1 MHQRRSAPL
10 ARRARH
16 GATESGER
24 PFAPSSTWAPTQ
36 PRQPHP
42 LVGAEPVHFPSD
54 LAGSWPLC
62 TLRQLRRAF
71 VACLGSPRQ
80 FPPLPRQTP
89 LTAERVGPLSGNPIA
104 GLAIEVA
111 FIDWLPGLRIPP
123 WPGAP
128 RSSTPEAGD
137 TSAVRPVSSP
147 TLALQTHGQRRI
159 DSRLTLGVQIPLA
172 RRPLEVVRTSARS
185 VRQPR
190 LSTTLACSVCTE
202 GQPHGGLLPVT
213 VTLTTFSW
221 NPGALSR
228 TA

>member
-1 MHQRRSAPL
+1 L
-10 ARRARH
+10 L
-16 GATESGER
+16 
-24 PFAPSSTWAPTQ
+24 
-36 PRQPHP
+36 PRQPGLQP
-42 LVGAEPVHFPSD
+42 SLVSLIPWLGQSPFTFRQIWQAAGLCARFGNCAALSSPA
-54 LAGSWPLC
+54 LAARDSSHRG
-62 TLRQLRRAF
+62 
-71 VACLGSPRQ
+71 
-80 FPPLPRQTP
+80 LPGQTP